1 VLAKIFKHGGGSG
14 HRAIDYQESELNH
27 EGELRENPP
36 ELLRGDP
43 ETTAELID
51 SLEFAQKY
59 TSGVLSFT
67 PEEAARLE
75 REPEMRFELIDSF
88 ERDFLAPGMDRY
100 RLALVWTQHREHDRT
115 ELHFTIANVD
125 LETSKRFPAYFDRAD
140 RTRLAAWQD
149 YQNLSRGLDDP
160 RDPERQRAVRH
171 ESDLPKEK
179 AKLAEALE
187 KLVGQKCV
195 RGELEDRKAIVQ
207 FIESK
212 GLQVGRQGKDYI
224 TVVCGEG
231 KNDRFRLKGA
241 LFHEAYRF
249 DRTVRAG
256 VERDRSASEAD
267 RARGAE
273 HARVRL
279 ETAMQ
284 FRRDYLEKR
293 FGHGQERGFDED
305 RNVLDNADRPT
316 IDRGARGQEVG
327 TETAQHREMG
337 SGRADHRDVPSVR
350 GDDRRHTDLVEDRE
364 QGARPHE
371 AIRHGQGRDADDRR
385 RTDVAV
391 LQRTDAHG
399 QERQKDHLSAAM
411 QEGERVDEH
420 TEERIG
426 HPSHGILAAVERRI
440 SAARSAFDRAVHE
453 LRGVL
458 HEALDRAQTGTKRA
472 LEAFG
477 RCDQGLRGH
486 AERHAAALE
495 AVGQFEQKARSTI
508 KRIDRQ
514 LEIEHD
520 RGGMSRW

>member
-1 VLAKIFKHGGGSG
+1 VLARIFKHGTGSG
-14 HRAIDYQESELNH
+14 ARAIGYQQSEQNH

-43 ETTAELID
+43 EATAELID

-59 TSGVLSFT
+59 TSGVMSFT

-88 ERDFLAPGMDRY
+88 ERDFLAPGMERD
-100 RLALVWTQHREHDRT
+100 RLALVWIQHREHDRT
-115 ELHFTIANVD
+115 ELHFTVANVD
-125 LETSKRFPAYFDRAD
+125 LGTSKRFPAYFDRAD
-140 RTRLAAWQD
+140 RTRLASWQD

-171 ESDLPKEK
+171 ESELPKDK
-179 AKLAEALE
+179 AQLAEALE

-195 RGELEDRKAIVQ
+195 RGELEDRKAVVG

-212 GLQVGRQGKDYI
+212 GLKVGRQGKDYI

-241 LFHEAYRF
+241 LFHETYRF

-256 VERDRSASEAD
+256 VERDHSAGEAD

-279 ETAMQ
+279 ETAIQ

-293 FGHGQERGFDED
+293 FGHSQEHAFNRD
-305 RNVLDNADRPT
+305 RDVLDNPDTPA
-316 IDRGARGQEVG
+316 IERGAGGQGVG
-327 TETAQHREMG
+327 AEATQNRKMG
-337 SGRADHRDVPSVR
+337 GGRADHCNLVSVR
-350 GDDRRHTDLVEDRE
+350 GDDRRHVDLVEDRE

-371 AIRHGQGRDADDRR
+371 AIRHRQGRDADDRG

-399 QERQKDHLSAAM
+399 QERQKDRLSAAM
-411 QEGERVDEH
+411 QEGERINEH
-420 TEERIG
+420 TDERTG
-426 HPSHGILAAVERRI
+426 RPSHAIFAAVERGI
-440 SAARSAFDRAVHE
+440 SATRSAFDRAVHE
-453 LRGVL
+453 LPGVL
-458 HEALDRAQTGTKRA
+458 HEAIERAQAGAKRA

-477 RCDQGLRGH
+477 RCDEALRGN
-486 AERHAAALE
+486 ERPHAACVE
-495 AVGQFEQKARSTI
+495 AVGRFEQKARSAI
-508 KRIDRQ
+508 RRIDRQ
-514 LEIEHD
+514 IENSLE
-520 RGGMSRW
+520 RGGWSR